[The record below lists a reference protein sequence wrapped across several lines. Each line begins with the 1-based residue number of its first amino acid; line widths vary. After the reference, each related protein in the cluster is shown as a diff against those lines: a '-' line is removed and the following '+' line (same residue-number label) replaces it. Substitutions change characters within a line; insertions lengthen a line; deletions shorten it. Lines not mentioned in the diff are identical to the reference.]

1 MPTSPQ
7 PIYVI
12 GSINTDMVAMTDHLP
27 TPGETVMGGEFMMT
41 AGGKG
46 ANQAVAAARLDGDVT
61 MVGRLGV
68 DIFGD
73 QSVARLKAEKINCD
87 FISRDSAAASGV
99 ALISVDGEGENHIV
113 VAPGANNTLH
123 IDTIDTA
130 LSSLPENAIVLMQ
143 LEIPIETVAHVISF
157 AKDSNRKVILDP
169 APARELPENF
179 LDGLFLITP
188 NETEATHLSGIEVI
202 DQNSAKAAAK
212 KLLQTGVKNVAIT
225 MGTDG
230 VLLAS
235 GDDNLQLIASP
246 TVNAVDTTA
255 AGDCFNGALSVALAN
270 GLELEDGIN
279 KACHAASISVTRKG
293 AQDSMPFSNEVNLC
307 L

>member
-1 MPTSPQ
+1 MPTTPQ

-212 KLLQTGVKNVAIT
+212 KLLQTGVQNVAIT
-225 MGTDG
+225 MGADG

-235 GDDNLQLIASP
+235 GDENLQLIASP

-270 GLELEDGIN
+270 GLELEEGIN
-279 KACHAASISVTRKG
+279 KACQAASISVTRKG

>member
-1 MPTSPQ
+1 MPTTPQ

-61 MVGRLGV
+61 MVGRLGA

-87 FISRDSAAASGV
+87 FISRDSTAASGV

-270 GLELEDGIN
+270 GLELEEGIN